1 MTSSAYSHHFS
12 INNLPFGVAS
22 SSQHPQPQCVT
33 RLSNTVIFLG
43 DLQRAGLFRQV
54 TGLPRE
60 AFDNPT
66 LNSFAALDKRV
77 HKQVRQVLQSALQD
91 SGVEK
96 LPTGSTEPITAIRM
110 HLPVSIPAFTG

>member
-54 TGLPRE
+54 TGLPRGP
-60 AFDNPT
+60 FDNPT
-66 LNSFAALDKRV
+66 LNAFAALDKRV
-77 HKQVRQVLQSALQD
+77 HKQVRQALQSALQG

-96 LPTGSTEPITAIRM
+96 LPTGSTEPITAVRM